1 MTNHSTRSSVLRIA
15 ARLLPRAVV
24 ALLLVAM
31 ALPAARAQLGQSD
44 SPFGEPSSSEEASQ
58 TEEKEVQLSVLSSR
72 EAVTPGGQFAL
83 AVVFEMAEG
92 WHVNPSQPVVP
103 EAMGDFNPIPT
114 TIELPETE
122 ALTFGPIQWP
132 ETHAVEVRFTGEPLM
147 FEVYEDGAKAY
158 IPVVVPPD
166 AQLGETIPLEIT
178 VGYQACDDVT
188 CLFPESETLSI
199 EIPVVEAGEAAA
211 AAVNV
216 DAFRDFDLGV
226 FARTDEWGEEIAAA
240 QAKTAAKSDAIAFN
254 VFGLEFSI
262 DAMGPAGF
270 VVLLLIA
277 ALGGALLNLTPCVLP
292 VIPIKIMGLS
302 HAAGNPKRTLMLGV
316 VMSLG
321 VISFWLAI
329 GGAIAF
335 ISGFTAISS
344 LFQRPAFSILVGLV
358 IGLMGLG
365 MIGLFTIRL
374 PKFVYM
380 VNPSHETIHGS
391 FLFGIMTAVLSTP
404 CTAPFMGAASAWAA
418 TQAPWVTMTTF
429 AAIGLGMALPYL
441 LLSANPNWVSKVP
454 RTGPASEVVKQVMGL
469 LMFAV
474 AAFFFGIG
482 ISTLTSSPLDPPS
495 KAHWWAVAVFVS
507 IAGGWLLVRTMQIT
521 KRTPRRLAF
530 GGLGVVM
537 AAASIFAAARMTA
550 ASRIEWIYYEPDL
563 LAQAIE
569 RGDVVMVD
577 FTAEWCLNCKALES
591 TVLYTDAVVEAIQ
604 ERGVVPMKVDLT
616 GDNPEGR
623 ALLKE
628 LDWVGIPLLAFYGP
642 GVEQPLRY
650 GDGYTVEMVR
660 RALAEARGEPA
671 AATDEPVAAGE

>member
-1 MTNHSTRSSVLRIA
+1 MNQILRLITALSPPAA
-15 ARLLPRAVV
+15 ARLA
-24 ALLLVAM
+24 AILLLAAI
-31 ALPAARAQLGQSD
+31 ALPAAAQFGQD
-44 SPFGEPSSSEEASQ
+44 STFGAPRTSGETSEP
-58 TEEKEVQLSVLSSR
+58 EKEVTASLLSSR
-72 EAVTPGGQFAL
+72 EAVTPGGQFAV
-83 AVVFEMAEG
+83 AVVFDMIKG
-92 WHVNPSQPVVP
+92 WHINPQKPVVP
-103 EAMGDFNPIPT
+103 EAMGDFTPIPT
-114 TIELPETE
+114 TIELPESE
-122 ALTFGPIQWP
+122 GVTFGPIQWP
-132 ETHAVEVRFTGEPLM
+132 ETHEVEVRFTGSPVM
-147 FEVYEDGAKAY
+147 FEVYEGEARAF
-158 IPVVVPPD
+158 IPIVVSPD
-166 AQLGETIPLEIT
+166 AEPGTTIPLEIT
-178 VGYQACDDVT
+178 VGYQACDDVI
-188 CLFPESETLSI
+188 CKFPETETLAI
-199 EIPVVEAGEAAA
+199 EIPVVAAGEAAA
-211 AAVNV
+211 SAPANV
-216 DAFRDFDLGV
+216 EAFRDFDIAV
-226 FARTDEWGEEIAAA
+226 FARTDAWSEEIAAA
-240 QAKTAAKSDAIAFN
+240 QTATAADTDAIAFN

-380 VNPSHETIHGS
+380 VNPSHETVHGS

-454 RTGPASEVVKQVMGL
+454 RTGPASELVKQVMGL
-469 LMFAV
+469 FMFAV

-482 ISTLTSSPLDPPS
+482 LSTLTSSPLDPPS
-495 KAHWWAVAVFVS
+495 KAHWWVVAVFVAL
-507 IAGGWLLVRTMQIT
+507 AGGWMLVRTVQIT
-521 KRTPRRLAF
+521 KKTSRRVVF
-530 GGLGVVM
+530 GGLGVLFG
-537 AAASIFAAARMTA
+537 AAAFLAAAEMTA
-550 ASRIEWIYYEPDL
+550 PSRIEWIYYEPDL
-563 LAQAIE
+563 LAEARE

-604 ERGVVPMKVDLT
+604 KGGVVPMKVDLT
-616 GDNPEGR
+616 GDNPDGR
-623 ALLKE
+623 ALLTE

-642 GVEQPLRY
+642 ALEEPLRY
-650 GDGYTVEMVR
+650 GDGYTIEMVR
-660 RALAEARGEPA
+660 NALERARGGGG
-671 AATDEPVAAGE
+671 EPVAAAN